1 MIHNAWSYASGDAN
15 ALRKQAD
22 DLEKITRPSIEIY
35 KEVSNLDED
44 TIQKMMDEETWIT
57 QDEALEWGF
66 ATDIQKNAVNQS
78 INAQYHLGHE
88 IMRNKELAREN
99 RKLKEALSK
108 FEDKKSNGW
117 DAFFDT
123 KN

>member
-1 MIHNAWSYASGDAN
+1 MD
-15 ALRKQAD
+15 KQM
-22 DLEKITRPSIEIY
+22 LGI
-35 KEVSNLDED
+35 
-44 TIQKMMDEETWIT
+44 
-57 QDEALEWGF
+57 
-66 ATDIQKNAVNQS
+66 
-78 INAQYHLGHE
+78 INAGE
-88 IMRNKELAREN
+88 EN